1 MSPAERI
8 FPARLDCRYL
18 LRPGEPG
25 GALIV
30 ALHGFGANPE
40 VMLQLVGQQVGSRHA
55 IASLEG
61 PFAFFLGAQTRDV
74 GYGWVTNRRST
85 DAIRLHH
92 DMVQHTLEDA
102 GRELGIPAERR
113 VVLGFSQPVS
123 LNYRFAA
130 ARPGLV
136 RGVAGI
142 CGGLPG
148 DWNDLAPE
156 RIGAAVLH
164 IARRAD
170 EYYPA
175 TVTEQFP
182 ARLRLRCEDV
192 EFHQLEGGHRV
203 PSEGAPLI
211 QRWLDRL
218 LR

>member
-18 LRPGEPG
+18 LRAGEPG

-40 VMLQLVGQQVGSRHA
+40 VMLHLVEQQVGPRHA

-61 PFAFFLGAQTRDV
+61 PFAFFLEAQARNV
-74 GYGWVTNRRST
+74 GYGWVTNRRSA

-92 DMVQHTLEDA
+92 DMVRHTLEQA
-102 GRELGIPAERR
+102 GRELGIAVERR
-113 VVLGFSQPVS
+113 FLLGFSQPVS
-123 LNYRFAA
+123 LNYRFAVA
-130 ARPGLV
+130 HPGLV
-136 RGVAGI
+136 RGVVGI

-156 RIGAAVLH
+156 RMAAAVLH
-164 IARRAD
+164 IARRED
-170 EYYPA
+170 EYYPL

-192 EFHQLEGGHRV
+192 EFHKLEGGHRI
-203 PSEGAPLI
+203 PLEGASLI
-211 QRWLDRL
+211 QRWLKRL

>member
-1 MSPAERI
+1 MIPSERI

-18 LRPGEPG
+18 LRAGGPG

-40 VMLQLVGQQVGSRHA
+40 VMLRLVEQQVRPQHA
-55 IASLEG
+55 IAALEG
-61 PFAFFLGAQTRDV
+61 PFAFFLDQEARNV
-74 GYGWVTNRRST
+74 GYGWVTNRRSA

-92 DMVQHTLEDA
+92 DMVRHTLEEA
-102 GRELGIPAERR
+102 GRELGVPAERR
-113 VVLGFSQPVS
+113 ILLGFSQPVS
-123 LNYRFAA
+123 LNYRFAVA
-130 ARPGLV
+130 HPGFV
-136 RGVAGI
+136 RGVLGI

-148 DWNDLAPE
+148 DWNDLAAE
-156 RIGAAVLH
+156 RIDAAVLH

-175 TVTEQFP
+175 SVTEQFP

-211 QRWLDRL
+211 QRWLERL

>member
-1 MSPAERI
+1 MSPEERI

-18 LRPGEPG
+18 LRPGEAG

-30 ALHGFGANPE
+30 ALHGFSANPE
-40 VMLQLVGQQVGSRHA
+40 VMLRLIEQQVGPRHA
-55 IASLEG
+55 IASVEG
-61 PFAFFLGAQTRDV
+61 PFAFFTDPQARNV
-74 GYGWVTNRRST
+74 GYGWVTHHRSA

-92 DMVQHTLEDA
+92 DMVQHTLEEA

-113 VVLGFSQPVS
+113 ILLGFSQPVS
-123 LNYRFAA
+123 LNYRFAVA
-130 ARPGLV
+130 YPGLI
-136 RGVAGI
+136 RGVVGL

-156 RIGAAVLH
+156 RIDAAVLH
-164 IARRAD
+164 VARRAD
-170 EYYPA
+170 EYYPV
-175 TVTEQFP
+175 TLTEQFP

-211 QRWLDRL
+211 QRWFDRL